1 MSVQGLAF
9 ELERVKRRD
18 EIYLKCN
25 IYQLIS
31 LELVYNA
38 CMRAYATFIK
48 FGIVRA
54 LCSLPLIARAGS
66 GAKYDYITHVHVQCA
81 YHKFINISF

>member
-38 CMRAYATFIK
+38 CMQHLLNLELSVLF
-48 FGIVRA
+48 A
-54 LCSLPLIARAGS
+54 LLPLIARAGS